1 MHALTATAKRLR
13 PGLREETAAG
23 PSTTDAGGSVG
34 GSQRSKRISPPLT
47 DAACIQAPSLH
58 GRYPLPRYYEPVRLP
73 HRAGLRLCLPAARWG
88 TFPTRAGL
96 PGSST
101 DLSTRAVPFHPGEP
115 DECIHPLLLRR
126 WQASASWADWPLSLW
141 RNEAEPGSLA
151 LRLTCSPHE
160 ASRRRLLGQ
169 RARLATC

>member
-13 PGLREETAAG
+13 PGLREETSSG
-23 PSTTDAGGSVG
+23 PALTSARGSVA
-34 GSQRSKRISPPLT
+34 GSKGSKRISPPLT
-47 DAACIQAPSLH
+47 EAACIQAPSLH

-73 HRAGLRLCLPAARWG
+73 HRAGLRLCVPAARWG
-88 TFPTRAGL
+88 FTPTRAGL
-96 PGSST
+96 PGSLA
-101 DLSTRAVPFHPGEP
+101 DLSTRAVPYNPGKP
-115 DECIHPLLLRR
+115 DECTHPLLLRR
-126 WQASASWADWPLSLW
+126 WQALASWADWPLPVW
-141 RNEAEPGSLA
+141 RNEADMGSLA